1 MDPFKQS
8 FLNGEEVD
16 TEVYRFGKQGA
27 RVGMLS
33 AGLYASNDNQVAV
46 QFQEMVTFF
55 RDETARELQKVAE
68 GVLFDDEKACFAIYR
83 KRGQLRFA
91 LSSPSPDRD
100 KRTNL
105 FAFDNSEPHNGIES
119 LSRWCAAL

>member
-1 MDPFKQS
+1 MDPFNQS

-16 TEVYRFGKQGA
+16 TQVYRFGKQGD

-46 QFQEMVTFF
+46 QFKEMVTFF
-55 RDETARELQKVAE
+55 WDETARELQKVAE
-68 GVLFDDEKACFAIYR
+68 GVLFDDEKASFAIYR

-91 LSSPSPDRD
+91 LSSPYPDRD

-105 FAFDNSEPHNGIES
+105 FVFDNSEPKNGIES